1 MLGTGPDAGHR
12 PDDTISAEG
21 LMYTAADIPGATY
34 TWEPT
39 SCSAIR
45 TKKHNP
51 TLRLEQ
57 GMYASAVTWTRF
69 GCQGRCKFIRPA
81 AGLL

>member
-21 LMYTAADIPGATY
+21 LYTAADIPGATY

-39 SCSAIR
+39 S
-45 TKKHNP
+45 
-51 TLRLEQ
+51 
-57 GMYASAVTWTRF
+57 
-69 GCQGRCKFIRPA
+69 
-81 AGLL
+81 